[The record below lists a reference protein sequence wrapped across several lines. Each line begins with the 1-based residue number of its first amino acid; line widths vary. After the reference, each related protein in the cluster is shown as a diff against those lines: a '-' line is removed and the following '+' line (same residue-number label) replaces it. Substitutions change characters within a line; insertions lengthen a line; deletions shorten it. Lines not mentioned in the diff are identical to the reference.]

1 MSLHMHPRTASTLEK
16 LEKADWFAKVG
27 AQDTSVAVVL
37 SSWREAIEHCRSV
50 EWENLCLEAVNQY
63 RERLLERAKDRYIQW
78 NDLVAQLKPVTN
90 ALVIQKIETVVRE
103 NDLPKVFEDTVQWDI
118 LNVCMEAEYADV
130 YPPGYYA
137 SQAYW
142 YVKGHFPCGWEG
154 DFPNGKIIIF

>member
-103 NDLPKVFEDTVQWDI
+103 NDLPKASVTGDPIFQDPLGPFI
-118 LNVCMEAEYADV
+118 SGNRSLNTLTMVEPSQIGVDYRDSKAE
-130 YPPGYYA
+130 
-137 SQAYW
+137 
-142 YVKGHFPCGWEG
+142 
-154 DFPNGKIIIF
+154 

>member
-1 MSLHMHPRTASTLEK
+1 MHPRTQATLQQ
-16 LEKADWFAKVG
+16 LEKANWFDKVG
-27 AQDTSVAVVL
+27 VKDAATAIVL
-37 SSWREAIEHCRSV
+37 SSWRDAIEQCSSI
-50 EWENLCLEAVNQY
+50 EWENLCQEAVNQY
-63 RERLLERAKDRYIQW
+63 SARLIERSQEKYNQW
-78 NDLVAQLKPVTN
+78 NEIVDFLKPVTQ
-90 ALVIQKIETVVRE
+90 ALVRRKIEAVVRE

-118 LNVCMEAEYADV
+118 LHVCMEAEYADV